1 MTTTQRNR
9 RLGMGLGLLIALAV
23 VLWLIFG
30 GHRYVTTE
38 NAYIK
43 IDMISLT
50 ADVSGP
56 LVAVNVER
64 NQPVQ
69 RVVDFNGI
77 GRRQAKRRLTFRAG
91 HAKRAYGRRL
101 APGMAPNLTQE
112 FHC

>member
-56 LVAVNVER
+56 LVAVNARCVTAFFPSVPTMPGCR
-64 NQPVQ
+64 PS
-69 RVVDFNGI
+69 GP
-77 GRRQAKRRLTFRAG
+77 RRAVT
-91 HAKRAYGRRL
+91 
-101 APGMAPNLTQE
+101 
-112 FHC
+112 